1 MNITD
6 IVEVKTNP
14 NIKSIAPGDTVKVRQ
29 KVVEGEKTRIQVFQG
44 VVIKIHHA
52 AAGTNFTVRR
62 VTSGV
67 GVERT
72 FPIYSPMIDGVEVM
86 RHGKVRRAKLYY
98 LRGLSAR
105 ASRIKEKRLEKIGEE
120 IKPVQPPAEQE
131 EAAPEAQA
139 TGQTAVVAA
148 EATPLS
154 AAPPAETPKAE
165 KPKAEAPKADTFKAK
180 APKVE
185 APKAEALA
193 PAAPEAEKP
202 KPEEK
207 AQ

>member
-6 IVEVKTNP
+6 ILEVKVNP
-14 NIKSIAPGDTVKVRQ
+14 NIPALAPGDTVRVRQ

-44 VVIKIHHA
+44 VVIRIHRA

-72 FPIYSPMIDGVEVM
+72 FPIYSPMIDGVEIV

-105 ASRIKEKRLEKIGEE
+105 ASRIKERRVEKLGDEVKAPE
-120 IKPVQPPAEQE
+120 PEPEVE
-131 EAAPEAQA
+131 EAQPL
-139 TGQTAVVAA
+139 A
-148 EATPLS
+148 EAPVAQETAKTEAAADQTP
-154 AAPPAETPKAE
+154 AVAEAMEPKTAETP
-165 KPKAEAPKADTFKAK
+165 
-180 APKVE
+180 VE
-185 APKAEALA
+185 ENK
-193 PAAPEAEKP
+193 
-202 KPEEK
+202 EETK
-207 AQ
+207 

>member
-6 IVEVKTNP
+6 IVEVKANP
-14 NIKSIAPGDTVKVRQ
+14 NIPSLAPGDTVRVRQ
-29 KVVEGEKTRIQVFQG
+29 KVVEGEKTRIQAFQG

-72 FPIYSPMIDGVEVM
+72 FPIYSPMIDGVEVI

-120 IKPVQPPAEQE
+120 IKPVQPEAEQ

-139 TGQTAVVAA
+139 GGQPAA
-148 EATPLS
+148 
-154 AAPPAETPKAE
+154 AAPEAAPATTPKAE
-165 KPKAEAPKADTFKAK
+165 KPKAEAPK
-180 APKVE
+180 VE
-185 APKAEALA
+185 APKAEAPKA
-193 PAAPEAEKP
+193 EGPKVEPPAAAAAEAEKP
-202 KPEEK
+202 KPEEQAK
-207 AQ
+207 